1 MTTGGDS
8 VVGSPASADQGDRKW
23 LTARSR
29 HVDRPVMTRP
39 SQAGS
44 PARKF
49 SYSSL
54 VPYILLGANVD
65 TRLYK
70 HPSTPNGVNPSYPQE
85 LSNWYQRKHLKI
97 VLIKNSRIKL
107 NLS

>member
-1 MTTGGDS
+1 MADRQESSRGQASDDMTLTGR
-8 VVGSPASADQGDRKW
+8 Q
-23 LTARSR
+23 
-29 HVDRPVMTRP
+29 P
-39 SQAGS
+39 S
-44 PARKF
+44 RKF

-70 HPSTPNGVNPSYPQE
+70 HPSTPSGVNPSYPQE